1 MNKPIYEPR
10 GRAREYGEL
19 AVNIYTGCNH
29 GCSYCYARQ
38 MKQRWTKGGDPCAFM
53 RTEPRPGIVE
63 AVRRQLEREKIT
75 GRTIFLCFTCDPYP
89 AEINTMPTR
98 AVIQTIKDSGN
109 SVRILTKGGF
119 RAERDFE
126 LLDSGDSFGVTYTTR
141 DIFTA
146 SKIEPNAAPNAER
159 LATLERAKYAGI
171 KTWVS
176 LEPVLDPNAV
186 FSLIRNGWYID
197 LFKIGKLNHAATP
210 PEIASMGGWARLGEE
225 AERLC
230 REHGR
235 AYYIKEDLRA
245 EMDRR
250 VI

>member
-29 GCSYCYARQ
+29 GCSYCYARK
-38 MKQRWTKGGDPCAFM
+38 MRERFTKKGEICGFN
-53 RTEPRPGIVE
+53 RPRPRSGIVE

-89 AEINTMPTR
+89 AEVDTTPTR

-109 SVRILTKGGF
+109 SVRILTKGGD
-119 RAERDFE
+119 RARRDFD
-126 LLDSGDSFGVTYTTR
+126 LLGPSDWFGVTVSG
-141 DIFTA
+141 DDQQ
-146 SKIEPNAAPNAER
+146 EPNAAPQTER
-159 LATLERAKYAGI
+159 LFTLQDAKSAGVQ
-171 KTWVS
+171 TWIS
-176 LEPVLDPNAV
+176 CEPVLEPRRVLAA
-186 FSLIRNGWYID
+186 IRHLEYID

-210 PEIASMGGWARLGEE
+210 PEIARMGGWARFGEE

-250 VI
+250 AI